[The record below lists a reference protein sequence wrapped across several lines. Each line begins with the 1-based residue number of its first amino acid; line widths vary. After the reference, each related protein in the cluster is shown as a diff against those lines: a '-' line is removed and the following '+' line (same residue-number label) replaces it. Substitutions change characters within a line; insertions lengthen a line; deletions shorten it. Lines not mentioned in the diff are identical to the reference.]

1 MSQIL
6 LFFEVMD
13 KEPSLPFIWGFFL
26 VLGIGGFFL
35 TRKRPIFLLPILFL
49 LCSCALPIISEL
61 NDPHVGPAIISEAG
75 ETYVT
80 QGYFAIIAGILLP
93 LCGLLAWFLKSEK
106 K

>member
-1 MSQIL
+1 LGIL
-6 LFFEVMD
+6 SGFRNWRLFFD
-13 KEPSLPFIWGFFL
+13 AQTSDLF
-26 VLGIGGFFL
+26 
-35 TRKRPIFLLPILFL
+35 TAYSFL

-75 ETYVT
+75 ETFVT
-80 QGYFAIIAGILLP
+80 QSYFAIIAGILLP